1 MQFSN
6 SFSSRFL
13 KSIPLVFVLLLVN
26 GKSWAQAKFGDNRTA
41 IQAGSLVELESTN
54 KGLLN
59 VRLNT
64 TQMLSIPVTTASNGM
79 MIYNTDSACICVYNG
94 ANWRSL
100 CGGSKTKIKK
110 IVYAAKAGDLIF
122 NSPDIVND
130 ENNVQVFRNGVQVN
144 FNATIGTNVLTLE
157 LEAICKKDDEIK
169 IIQSTNY

>member
-6 SFSSRFL
+6 SISSRFL

-94 ANWRSL
+94 SNWRSL
-100 CGGSKTKIKK
+100 CGASKTKIKK
-110 IVYAAKAGDLIF
+110 IVYTAKAGDLIF

-169 IIQSTNY
+169 IIQSTN